1 MDEVKKYQPYT
12 KSSGAYTPF
21 NHSYYFCH
29 KFGKQPH
36 TYKPLRILYKDSIV
50 GKLEKEYDLIFK
62 CTAAY
67 PNKDKY
73 EEAASVY
80 AFEGP
85 EIIIYLERAKL
96 LDSVDELVD
105 DEYTASDVSRDIKSK
120 ALTVYI
126 LYTQEKELEK
136 VINML
141 ERHEEEKKN
150 NVNLIIG
157 TPGEGY
163 TLREFTTKLP
173 AKEIDLEL
181 NYGQDFVK
189 KHKTILNRLSQTNGS
204 GLVVL
209 NGKPGTGKTTYIK
222 YLTTLINK
230 RIIFVPPTMAEG
242 LTGPHLL
249 PFLLE
254 NKNSILIIEDAEKV
268 IGCRESSD
276 TNNSVSNILNM
287 TDGILGD
294 CLSLQVIATL
304 NTPRD
309 KIDKALLRKGRLIA
323 EHEFKELPED
333 NVKRLFEKLKVK
345 KEVTKPLTLTEIY
358 NHQEDD
364 VAASDEPKKFIGFQ
378 TNKT

>member
-1 MDEVKKYQPYT
+1 MEKVRKYQPYT
-12 KSSGAYTPF
+12 KSSGSYSPF

-29 KFGKQPH
+29 RFNKQPY
-36 TYKPLRILYKDSIV
+36 TYKPLRLLFKDSIIK
-50 GKLEKEYDLIFK
+50 KLEKEYHCVYR
-62 CTAAY
+62 CTVAFS
-67 PNKDKY
+67 NKNRH
-73 EEAASVY
+73 EEIESVY

-85 EIIIYLERAKL
+85 EILIYLERSKL
-96 LDSVDELVD
+96 LDSAEELAD
-105 DEYTASDVSRDIKSK
+105 DDYTSSDTTRDIKSK

-126 LYTQEKELEK
+126 LYTQKKELEK
-136 VINML
+136 VIDML
-141 ERHEEEKKN
+141 EKYEEEKKN

-157 TPGEGY
+157 APGEGY

-173 AKEIDLEL
+173 EKDIDLEL
-181 NYGQDFVK
+181 NYGKDFVK
-189 KHKTILNRLSQTNGS
+189 KHKIILNRLSESGGS
-204 GLVVL
+204 GLVIL

-222 YLTTLINK
+222 YLTTLIDK
-230 RIIFVPPTMAEG
+230 RIIFVPPAMAES

-249 PFLLE
+249 PFLME

-268 IGCRESSD
+268 IGCREASD

-309 KIDKALLRKGRLIA
+309 RIDKALLRKGRLIT

-333 NVKRLFEKLKVK
+333 NVKRLFEKLNIK

-358 NHQEDD
+358 NHKEGD
-364 VAASDEPKKFIGFQ
+364 AESKEEPRKFMGFQ
-378 TNKT
+378 